1 MYILVTVGIWN
12 IPNFNSYLKLV
23 TEKNISKNKELLETT
38 NI

>member
-1 MYILVTVGIWN
+1 MYILVTVSIWN
-12 IPNFNSYLKLV
+12 ILNFNSYLKLV